1 MTGGAARVHWGMG
14 RLPAGRIGRTEK
26 SMKTGLFFRRLCL
39 VAALGWAGG
48 GVLLV
53 SGAESWPV
61 VRGDASLQ
69 GVSSS
74 ALTAPLR
81 LVWSVSGGKPI
92 LATPVSDGERVY
104 YGDGNGVF
112 RALSLADGKEV
123 WQLELM
129 DEQKKK
135 PSRDPIEGSA
145 CLVGGRVIFG
155 GTDGVVRSLEA
166 ATGVVQ
172 WTYDTRGEIK
182 GGLTPFTAPGEAA
195 VPAVFAVGFTG
206 TCVALNAVTG
216 EKLWEYDA
224 GGPVNGAASV
234 WDGHLVFGGCN
245 GTLDV
250 VKTDGTLVRRVDL
263 KIYMP
268 NSVAVRDGLGYCG
281 HSGNRVECYDLA
293 TGTVKWEFRDKDFPY
308 FTSPAVTADRVFIG
322 GDDKRLRCL
331 DRATG
336 EEKWVFRARD
346 KVASSPVVAG
356 PLVVCGSDDGRLY
369 AVDAATGEEKWSY
382 EIGAPVKASPAV
394 VAGRVVVGAD
404 DGVLY
409 CFGAAE

>member
-1 MTGGAARVHWGMG
+1 MKAGM
-14 RLPAGRIGRTEK
+14 I
-26 SMKTGLFFRRLCL
+26 FRRLIPVS
-39 VAALGWAGG
+39 VAACFGLMLPW
-48 GVLLV
+48 VR
-53 SGAESWPV
+53 GADSWPV

-69 GVSSS
+69 GVAAS
-74 ALTAPLR
+74 AVTAPLR
-81 LVWSVSGGKPI
+81 LAWSVPGGKPI

-112 RALSLADGKEV
+112 RAVSLADGKEV

-145 CLVGGRVIFG
+145 CLIDGRVVFG
-155 GTDGVVRSLEA
+155 GTDGVVRSLDA
-166 ATGVVQ
+166 ATGAVQ
-172 WTYDTRGEIK
+172 WTFDTKGEIK
-182 GGLTPFTAPGEAA
+182 GGLTPFTAPGAEA

-206 TCVALNAVTG
+206 TCVAVKAATG

-250 VKTDGTLVRRVDL
+250 IRTDGTLVRRVDL

-293 TGTVKWEFRDKDFPY
+293 TGVVKWEFRDKDFPY
-308 FTSPAVTADRVFIG
+308 FTSPAVTAERVFIG

-356 PLVVCGSDDGRLY
+356 GLVVCGSDDGRLY

-394 VAGRVVVGAD
+394 VGGRVLIGAD

-409 CFGAAE
+409 CFAAAE